1 MGLFNPTNNRGRGSG
16 DRKGHRLLAKGLRAA
31 KKRRPGSA
39 LFTPSL
45 FPAVDAFPDSA
56 TTYSTPGTHTFTVPR
71 GVDTIRVH
79 LYGAGGGAANFHG
92 SGRSAIINYNGNGG
106 AFVGVTIGEIPKG
119 TQITFTVGAGGSTST
134 TGGNTGGSSFFT
146 YDGASLTAGGGFGGH
161 FQTTAY
167 GGFFGQADR
176 LPGAVGVAEG
186 ATSGT
191 TQGVIGIN
199 LINGNPSN
207 NSSFAFFGGMV
218 NSGIGTGGSGDNGSA
233 TQGQGYSRGGKIGN
247 LAANNPQ
254 PGDPGLVVIF

>member
-31 KKRRPGSA
+31 KRRRPGSA

-79 LYGAGGGAANFHG
+79 LYGAGGAGSAFHG
-92 SGRSAIINYNGNGG
+92 SGRSRVTNYNGNGG
-106 AFVGVTIGEIPKG
+106 AFVGVTLSEIPKG
-119 TQITFTVGAGGSTST
+119 TQITFTVGAGGTTSSTQGNA
-134 TGGNTGGSSFFT
+134 GGASFFT
-146 YDGASLTAGGGFGGH
+146 YDGVSLTAGGGCGGH

-167 GGFFGQADR
+167 AGFLADR
-176 LPGAVGVAEG
+176 LPDAVGVAAG

-191 TQGVIGIN
+191 TQGVIGMN
-199 LINGNPSN
+199 LINGNASN
-207 NSSFAFFGGMV
+207 NNIFVFGGGM
-218 NSGIGTGGSGDNGSA
+218 NSGIGTGGSGDSGSSVSN
-233 TQGQGYSRGGKIGN
+233 GYSRGGSIGLSN
-247 LAANNPQ
+247 IN
-254 PGDPGLVVIF
+254 PGDPGRVVIF